1 MDVQDKEKTL
11 NAITSTLTS
20 TLFDTDYR
28 VLISTIFLKHIFKH
42 SLKKIHEKKGQPM
55 ELHVQYEKEQELS
68 SWHLFTDLQ
77 ITAPSSP
84 N

>member
-1 MDVQDKEKTL
+1 M
-11 NAITSTLTS
+11 
-20 TLFDTDYR
+20 
-28 VLISTIFLKHIFKH
+28 H

-55 ELHVQYEKEQELS
+55 ELHVQYEKEQELF

-77 ITAPSSP
+77 ISAPSTP

>member
-1 MDVQDKEKTL
+1 
-11 NAITSTLTS
+11 
-20 TLFDTDYR
+20 
-28 VLISTIFLKHIFKH
+28 
-42 SLKKIHEKKGQPM
+42 M

-77 ITAPSSP
+77 ITAPSTP